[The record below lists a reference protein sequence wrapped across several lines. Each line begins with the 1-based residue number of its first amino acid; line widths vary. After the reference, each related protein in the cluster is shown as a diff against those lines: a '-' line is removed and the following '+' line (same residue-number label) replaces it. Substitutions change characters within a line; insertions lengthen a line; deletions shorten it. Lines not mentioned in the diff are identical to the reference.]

1 MTATTIALGTTA
13 AVVSLFCWYLFLGGV
28 VRIYRTIKLGHKV
41 DSARFW
47 PILPRFLTMMKEFI
61 VHTRMVKFRTV
72 GWAHWLVM
80 VGFLGGFLL
89 WFEAYGQSI
98 NPEFHWPV
106 FGDTFAWHLWDEL
119 LGIATVVG
127 IIVLIVIRQ
136 LNHPRVPE
144 RLSRFGGSRFAP
156 AYFVEAVVLLEG
168 LGMILVKA
176 SKIATYGHANAYS
189 DFFTMQV
196 AKILPASPT
205 LVSIFAVIK
214 LMSGMVWLA
223 MVGMNISWG
232 VAWHRFSAFFN
243 IYFKREQDGGVA
255 LGAAKPMMS
264 QGKVLDME
272 TADPD
277 VDAFGAGKIED
288 FSWKGWLDFT
298 TCTECGRCQSQCPAW
313 NTGKPLS
320 PKLLIMSLRD
330 HGNAKAPYLLAGG
343 RKDMGGD
350 EVGLVDADGNVLEDK
365 LNAIP
370 EAARAEAARKLVGE
384 SKGDLGGGQVVE
396 AVGDIGSGGEFDP
409 EALGA
414 VIDTE
419 TLWSCTTCG
428 ACVEQ
433 CPVDIEHVDHILDM
447 RRYQVLI
454 ESDFPTELAGMFKN
468 LENKGNPWGQNASAR
483 TAWID
488 EMDIEIP
495 VFGKDVESFEGF
507 EYLFWVGCAGAYEDR
522 AKKTTKAVAELLD
535 MAAVNFMVLGEGETC
550 TGDSAR
556 RAGNEFLFQMLAQ
569 QNIEMLGEVFATAP
583 EQRKKVVVTC
593 AHCFNAL
600 GNEYPQLGAK
610 YEVVHHTQLL
620 NRLVREKRL
629 VPVAPISED
638 VTYHDPC
645 YLGRHNKVYDAPREL
660 MGAAGSTLTEMPR
673 HGERSMCCGAG
684 GARMWMEEQIGKR
697 INIDRVDEA
706 LNTLGAGSAASGPNR
721 NGDTTGD
728 QVKKVATG
736 CPFCRVMLTD
746 GVTARTSGTES
757 EGKVEVVDVAQ
768 LLLDSVK
775 RGGPTEVKLG
785 GRFLGPRPSAAE
797 PEPEPEPEKVPAA
810 AAASA
815 SATTEAAPKPKVGL
829 GMKGGKKPGAAA
841 KTAAPEAPAETAPAE
856 KKPASKGFGM
866 KGGKKPG
873 AAASA
878 AAPATDSAPAEAP
891 AQAPAEKKP
900 AAQGFGMKGG
910 AKRPGA
916 AGKPAGGTAEPVPAE
931 TESSD
936 AVKEEVAEAATETA
950 EKKPASKGFGMG
962 KAKRPGQKATNAAA
976 PDAGVTAPAES
987 KVDES
992 ESAPDAA
999 PTVDT
1004 ESSATAGT
1012 TTAESATAGSAAAG
1026 SATEEKPGK
1035 AKGFGMSAGKK
1046 RPGGIGKAAAKPAV
1060 AAPAEAAPA
1069 ATEAE
1074 PEPEAVSDTADA
1086 PAAETPE
1093 APAAE
1098 APQGGSAAALTEEK
1112 PAKAKGFGMAAG
1124 KKRPGGASKA
1134 APAATPAPEVAPEPE
1149 PASEPEVPQAEEAP
1163 AAEADDA
1170 GTAEVESPGDAN
1182 DADTEAAPAASSN
1195 GSSAAR
1201 TVAETGASK
1210 AKGFGIAAGKKR
1222 PGHK

>member
-1 MTATTIALGTTA
+1 MTATTIAIGTTA
-13 AVVSLFCWYLFLGGV
+13 AVISLFCWYLFLAGV
-28 VRIYRTIKLGHKV
+28 VRMFRTIKLGQKV
-41 DSARFW
+41 DGSRFW
-47 PILPRFLTMMKEFI
+47 PVIPRLTTMIKEFI
-61 VHTRMVKFRTV
+61 AHTRMVKFRTV

-80 VGFLGGFLL
+80 VGFMGGALL

-98 NPEFHWPV
+98 DPTFHWPV

-119 LGIATVVG
+119 LGIGTVVG

-144 RLSRFGGSRFAP
+144 RISRFSGSRFGA

-189 DFFTMQV
+189 DFFTMNV

-223 MVGMNISWG
+223 VVGLNTDWG

-243 IYFKREQDGGVA
+243 IYFKREADGGVA

-288 FSWKGWLDFT
+288 FSWKGWLDFS

-350 EVGLVDADGNVLEDK
+350 EVGLVDAEGNVLEDK

-370 EAARAEAARKLVGE
+370 EAARAEASRKLVGE
-384 SKGDLGGGQVVE
+384 SKGKIGGGE
-396 AVGDIGSGGEFDP
+396 GIESAEGEFDP

-569 QNIEMLGEVFATAP
+569 QNIEMLGEVFSTAP

-629 VPVAPISED
+629 VPVAPLGEG

-706 LNTLGAGSAASGPNR
+706 LDTL
-721 NGDTTGD
+721 GDTTGE
-728 QVKKVATG
+728 VKKVATG

-775 RGGPTEVKLG
+775 RGKTEVKLG
-785 GRFLGPRPSAAE
+785 GRYLGPRPSAPE
-797 PEPEPEPEKVPAA
+797 PEPEPQPEKVPAA
-810 AAASA
+810 AAATA
-815 SATTEAAPKPKVGL
+815 TATTEAAPKPKVGL

-841 KTAAPEAPAETAPAE
+841 KTEAPAAPAEAPAE

-873 AAASA
+873 AAA
-878 AAPATDSAPAEAP
+878 AAPAAASAPAEAP
-891 AQAPAEKKP
+891 SEAP
-900 AAQGFGMKGG
+900 
-910 AKRPGA
+910 
-916 AGKPAGGTAEPVPAE
+916 
-931 TESSD
+931 
-936 AVKEEVAEAATETA
+936 A
-950 EKKPASKGFGMG
+950 EKKPASKGFGMKGG
-962 KAKRPGQKATNAAA
+962 KKPGAASKPAASAAPAPAETESSEAVKAEAPAEAKPAKAKGFGMAAGKRPGQKTATPNAAA
-976 PDAGVTAPAES
+976 ADAGVTAPAEN
-987 KVDES
+987 KVDEA

-1004 ESSATAGT
+1004 ESA
-1012 TTAESATAGSAAAG
+1012 TTATDTSVAAATDT
-1026 SATEEKPGK
+1026 SVAAATEEKPGK
-1035 AKGFGMSAGKK
+1035 AKGFGMAAGKK
-1046 RPGGIGKAAAKPAV
+1046 RPGGIGKAAPKPA
-1060 AAPAEAAPA
+1060 AEAPAAAPA
-1069 ATEAE
+1069 AE
-1074 PEPEAVSDTADA
+1074 A
-1086 PAAETPE
+1086 PAAEASSTEAPASE
-1093 APAAE
+1093 APAAEAEPATE
-1098 APQGGSAAALTEEK
+1098 APQGGSAAVLTEEK

-1134 APAATPAPEVAPEPE
+1134 AAPAAAPAEATPASEAAPEAEAPAEAPEVEE
-1149 PASEPEVPQAEEAP
+1149 TPAAEAP
-1163 AAEADDA
+1163 AAEAPA
-1170 GTAEVESPGDAN
+1170 AEAPAETNGTEVPTPSDNGSGDA
-1182 DADTEAAPAASSN
+1182 
-1195 GSSAAR
+1195 R
-1201 TVAETGASK
+1201 TIAETGASK